1 MLNKAML
8 LCVQETLLGDTKNSR
23 EIDNRR
29 KMKVVLLGLSL
40 RQALA
45 LIPQEEAHNNVS
57 PYDLLRSD
65 QSVQQTANI

>member
-1 MLNKAML
+1 
-8 LCVQETLLGDTKNSR
+8 
-23 EIDNRR
+23 
-29 KMKVVLLGLSL
+29 MKVVLLGLSL